1 MTFALMPFSVPCSS
15 IRAPNYLF
23 AKLPILK
30 DPPMK
35 DTPEPLTNK
44 EILLIIIVI
53 LVVGWGIAVFV
64 NTFFFE
70 LFS

>member
-1 MTFALMPFSVPCSS
+1 
-15 IRAPNYLF
+15 
-23 AKLPILK
+23 
-30 DPPMK
+30 MK